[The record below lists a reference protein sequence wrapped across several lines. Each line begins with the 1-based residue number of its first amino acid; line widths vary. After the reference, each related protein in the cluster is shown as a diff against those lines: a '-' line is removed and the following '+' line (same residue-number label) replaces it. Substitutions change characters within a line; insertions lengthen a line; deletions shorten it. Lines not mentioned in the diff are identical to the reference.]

1 MVHMNADS
9 EPGQGEEAT
18 DAGRWGKGAAVTLAG
33 HAESRPKG
41 KYVKVMD
48 ARLIKVR
55 EGGTHMEGEKTR
67 MNPVSNQR
75 MITVTA

>member
-1 MVHMNADS
+1 MSALQVTS